1 MSNLSP
7 LMGHLQAK
15 LNPSSLMGD
24 LSLCQI
30 SYSRWGSGFES
41 ASKCQWAPEAEKS
54 SNWTLSPYKTS
65 FKHRPLKKYE
75 NRLDPSKPQIIR
87 GICPC
92 VKSLIPDGAF
102 STYAKSLITAGGFV
116 LVRNLSSLIGA
127 FSSYAK
133 SLIPDGGF
141 VLVPNLSSLMGY
153 FQATLNPSSLLG
165 DLSLCQISHP

>member
-30 SYSRWGSGFES
+30 SHSRWGSGFES
-41 ASKCQWAPEAEKS
+41 ASKCQWSPEAEKS
-54 SNWTLSPYKTS
+54 SNWTLFPYKTS
-65 FKHRPLKKYE
+65 FKHRPLKTYE
-75 NRLDPSKPQIIR
+75 NRLDPGKPQIIR

-116 LVRNLSSLIGA
+116 LVPNADPNPEQNFNQGQSRVRVILNLI
-127 FSSYAK
+127 
-133 SLIPDGGF
+133 
-141 VLVPNLSSLMGY
+141 
-153 FQATLNPSSLLG
+153 
-165 DLSLCQISHP
+165 QIQSKT